1 MVKLWE
7 SPIYKFRI
15 PNNEE
20 ISESSEF
27 KEIVIDVTGSA
38 PPFKEPSD
46 GLKEVLRE
54 IFNSDSFTNITNVL
68 EFGAAKLKNIP
79 FILKQGKTVCA
90 IEFKELS
97 ENAFTKEN
105 IKKCE
110 KYAAKFQKLIFP
122 NPFLSKNQKFDL
134 ALILNVMPVMPVF
147 AERMYLLNLLYG
159 KIKDGK
165 YLLWVAQKEG
175 SYKKIREEG
184 KNSCGDGLWM
194 GKNKNYKT
202 FFKYHK
208 IEELDEFMSLYGF
221 KLVKKF
227 SVGDDARL
235 YQKTDHNLF
244 SDIVSPERILEFF
257 SDDIEMDDPKTPK
270 INIVKKTSKIKPCIP
285 NPKQLSIES
294 LYKEKIKSLEIG
306 EHPEQFHRIVSHAIG
321 RIFRGSLRNMEIKVE
336 TAEGRKIIDTV
347 FTNSSDQGFFHN
359 LKSKFECSYPIIE
372 VKDIN
377 EDPTNPDF
385 DQLNGR
391 LNKNHGHFGI
401 LICRKVSNL
410 ETVYQRCKSFLPDH
424 GILFLTEE
432 DIFELL
438 GYSRENSSEE
448 INDFMDKKLRDLL
461 F

>member
-7 SPIYKFRI
+7 TPIYKFRI
-15 PNNEE
+15 PKNEE
-20 ISESSEF
+20 DTESSEF
-27 KEIVIDVTGSA
+27 KEIIIDVTGSA

-54 IFNSDSFTNITNVL
+54 IFKSDSFQNITNVL

-90 IEFKELS
+90 VEFKELS

-110 KYAAKFQKLIFP
+110 TYGIKFQKLIFP

-134 ALILNVMPVMPVF
+134 ALLLNVIPVMPVF
-147 AERMYLLNLLYG
+147 AERLYLLNLLYE
-159 KIKDGK
+159 KIQDGK

-184 KNSCGDGLWM
+184 KNFCGDGLWM
-194 GKNKNYKT
+194 GKNRSYKT

-208 IEELDEFMSLYGF
+208 IEELDEFMALYGF
-221 KLVKKF
+221 KLIKKF
-227 SVGDDARL
+227 SIGDDARL
-235 YQKTDHNLF
+235 YQKTKHNLF
-244 SDIVSPERILEFF
+244 SDIITPERILEFF
-257 SDDIEMDDPKTPK
+257 PDDAGIDDPKTPK
-270 INIVKKTSKIKPCIP
+270 INIIKKTSKTKPRIP
-285 NPKQLSIES
+285 NPKPLSIES
-294 LYKEKIKSLEIG
+294 LYKEKIQSLDIG
-306 EHPEQFHRIVSHAIG
+306 KYPEQYHRIVSHAMS

-336 TAEGRKIIDTV
+336 IDEGIKIIDTI

-359 LKSKFECSYPIIE
+359 LKSKFECIHPIIE
-372 VKDIN
+372 VKDI
-377 EDPTNPDF
+377 EDDPTNPDF

-401 LICRKVSNL
+401 LICRQVSNV
-410 ETVYQRCKSFLPDH
+410 ESVYKRCKTALPDN
-424 GILFLTEE
+424 GILFLTQA

-438 GYSRENSSEE
+438 EYSRENNCEE
-448 INDFMDKKLRDLL
+448 INDFMDKKLRNLL